1 MKCHSKEWMKEDVS
15 LEDGVLPPQG
25 PMAQQNSPPLTVLA
39 RTHSPLLVTS
49 HWKVSS
55 QSGYANKSQVLLAK
69 KQVMVAILMQYVS
82 MCEHEELTA
91 ESFICKTH
99 PIGCSGYTHF
109 QALQQRD
116 SPPLEPVSC
125 MYQTNKP

>member
-91 ESFICKTH
+91 ESFILQNS
-99 PIGCSGYTHF
+99 PDRMQWLYTF
-109 QALQQRD
+109 P
-116 SPPLEPVSC
+116 SPATKRLTSFRTSFMHVSN
-125 MYQTNKP
+125 Q